1 MPRVERDRGI
11 TQRSSQRT
19 FTPLETAVVQ
29 VIIKSS
35 LTIFNITNSMS
46 SQQNTRPRPVS
57 NGVDNLQPKKLTVQI
72 GERSKYPIIVG
83 TNLEKEILSAM
94 EREAQKRR
102 IVIIT
107 DNRVKKIFGQ
117 NLLATMKKSGRPV
130 EMMHFPHGEQNKTQ
144 TTVTALQHAL
154 LKKRY
159 GRDTLII
166 AVGGGVVGDVVGY
179 VAATYLRGVPYI
191 QMPTTLLAMVDSS
204 VGGKVGIDTP
214 FGKNTV
220 GAFYLPHAVISDL
233 QFLSKLPREHVV
245 NGLIEA
251 IKEFLTSDAVGLEV
265 VKKINLDDPLSTKEA
280 LMNVVCR
287 SIEIKVGVAMRDERE
302 QNERRILNFG
312 HTIGHAIELLSG
324 YTIRHGY
331 AVAYGILVESK
342 ISELLGIL
350 SPEDKTFVA
359 EYLSHFDITAEP
371 IKKFQV
377 SDIIAATKGD
387 KKVRGGLVQYVL
399 LEKIGSVY
407 QKDGQFAHPVEDTVV
422 EKTLESL
429 R

>member
-83 TNLEKEILSAM
+83 TNLEKEILSAL

-107 DNRVKKIFGQ
+107 DNRIKKIFGQ
-117 NLLATMKKSGRPV
+117 NLLATMKKSGRPA
-130 EMMHFPHGEQNKTQ
+130 ELMHFPHGEQNKTQ

-166 AVGGGVVGDVVGY
+166 AVGGCVVGDVVGY

-191 QMPTTLLAMVDSS
+191 QMPTTILAMVDSS
-204 VGGKVGIDTP
+204 VGGKVGINTP
-214 FGKNTV
+214 FGKNTI
-220 GAFYLPHAVISDL
+220 GAFYLPRAVISDL
-233 QFLSKLPREHVV
+233 QYLSKLPREHVI
-245 NGLIEA
+245 NGLVEA
-251 IKEFLTSDAVGLEV
+251 IKKFMTSDASGLEV
-265 VKKINLDDPLSTKEA
+265 VKKINLDDPLATQDA
-280 LMNVVCR
+280 LMDVICR
-287 SIEIKVGVAMRDERE
+287 SIEIKTEVSMRDERE
-302 QNERRILNFG
+302 ENERRILNFG
-312 HTIGHAIELLSG
+312 HTIGHALELLSS
-324 YTIRHGY
+324 YTIPHGY
-331 AVAYGILVESK
+331 GVAYGILAESR

-350 SPEDKTFVA
+350 SAEDRAAVA
-359 EYLSHFDITAEP
+359 DYLMRFGISAEP
-371 IKKFQV
+371 IKKF
-377 SDIIAATKGD
+377 
-387 KKVRGGLVQYVL
+387 
-399 LEKIGSVY
+399 
-407 QKDGQFAHPVEDTVV
+407 
-422 EKTLESL
+422 
-429 R
+429 

>member
-1 MPRVERDRGI
+1 MTPRTIVLKTQGAECPI
-11 TQRSSQRT
+11 TVGLS
-19 FTPLETAVVQ
+19 LESEVLAAIKSAAPETV
-29 VIIKSS
+29 VIIADSTTAQLWGDKVLS
-35 LTIFNITNSMS
+35 LIQKLGIPAEIFSFAE
-46 SQQNTRPRPVS
+46 
-57 NGVDNLQPKKLTVQI
+57 
-72 GERSKYPIIVG
+72 GEG
-83 TNLEKEILSAM
+83 
-94 EREAQKRR
+94 
-102 IVIIT
+102 
-107 DNRVKKIFGQ
+107 
-117 NLLATMKKSGRPV
+117 
-130 EMMHFPHGEQNKTQ
+130 NKHQ
-144 TTVTALQHAL
+144 ETVTSLQHSL
-154 LKKRY
+154 LEKRY
-159 GRDTLII
+159 GRNSLII
-166 AVGGGVVGDVVGY
+166 ALGGGVVGDVAGY